1 MQNLN
6 QSLLK
11 CGPVSCCSS
20 LSAKALFVLLFI
32 VFVMSSAGGSPHVSN
47 RSLGQENSSSGFS
60 GPHPSPAISPPVEFI
75 VPCSKEGFAGS
86 VNLSLLS
93 FKPETAALFKQLFDR
108 PSPRFRLIVLLDNG
122 ADLHLRLSDSAT
134 QAETSLFLI
143 EQVQNIGKF
152 QFLETPTV
160 SSHERFEKLHFCFDF
175 VSLIDCPVSAVDPQ
189 LGTLK
194 FSLVNL
200 KDIHFSFVPFENS
213 ITPDQYRQLLD
224 ELTAKVFSQ
233 TPTYRIGNRWTKKGL
248 LGLPTPTPTQKG
260 FYLDFPHPIPHS
272 LLGKIDMLPN
282 ELRNSSLKLELI
294 STVAIKPK
302 KSWAQISAEG
312 HARASSSN
320 SSSIPSAPKTAPLP
334 PSAHAKK
341 KNPPLPSLPLSSN
354 AKQSNTTPFS
364 PSQPKSRI
372 PPPNTP
378 TVIPSLFDLVEN
390 SEAQSSAPQEGHQA
404 PPALE
409 KSASSKSQESAA
421 STPSRTLPDSVS
433 GTNVKIS
440 AAVTPLND
448 RESGSNR
455 KKRTR
460 STGNSMELSSPT
472 TATPPLKH
480 PAMPNNPLDDDDDVI
495 LHADEA
501 TQQIQEDDPQ
511 FN

>member
-1 MQNLN
+1 MSSVGGS
-6 QSLLK
+6 SLLPD
-11 CGPVSCCSS
+11 C
-20 LSAKALFVLLFI
+20 
-32 VFVMSSAGGSPHVSN
+32 N
-47 RSLGQENSSSGFS
+47 LGQENSSSEFS
-60 GPHPSPAISPPVEFI
+60 GPHPSPAIPPPPQFI
-75 VPCSKEGFAGS
+75 VPCTKDGFAGL
-86 VNLSLLS
+86 VDLSLSS
-93 FKPETAALFKQLFDR
+93 FKPEIAALFTKLFDR
-108 PSPRFRLIVLLDNG
+108 PSPRFRLTVLLDND
-122 ADLHLRLSDSAT
+122 ADLHLRLNDSAT
-134 QAETSLFLI
+134 QAETALYLI
-143 EQVQNIGKF
+143 EQVQKIGKF
-152 QFLETPTV
+152 QFLETPNV
-160 SSHERFEKLHFCFDF
+160 SSFEKFEKLHFCFDL
-175 VSLIDCPVSAVDPQ
+175 VTLIDCPVSGVDPQ
-189 LGTLK
+189 LGNVK
-194 FSLVNL
+194 FSLTNL
-200 KDIHFSFVPFENS
+200 KDIHSSFIPFDS
-213 ITPDQYRQLLD
+213 TITPDQYLLLLD
-224 ELTAKVFSQ
+224 ELIPKVFNQ
-233 TPTYRIGNRWTKKGL
+233 KPTYRIGHRWTKKGL

-260 FYLDFPHPIPHS
+260 FYLDFPHPLPHS
-272 LLGKIDMLPN
+272 LLGKIGLLPK

-294 STVAIKPK
+294 STVAVKPK

-312 HARASSSN
+312 HARASTSNSSSS
-320 SSSIPSAPKTAPLP
+320 SSSIPSAPKSAPLP

-421 STPSRTLPDSVS
+421 STPSRTLPDSVL

-495 LHADEA
+495 LHTDEA